1 MIEFLKGL
9 LFVRKCVFCG
19 EVLIDSA
26 DSVFCPKCRLEYE
39 KLKRRPCKLC
49 GKPQTLCHCMPEK
62 LTGERPVSAVHLFEY
77 DGELPQRILYLLKRK
92 NLRALQKFLSDELA
106 DAVFR
111 LLDGDFED
119 CHMTFAPRSPKS
131 IRLYGF
137 DQAEALCRGISDR
150 LEIPMAEIFRHARRS
165 QQQKTLNTAE
175 RGQNAE
181 KSYELCRRLPR
192 QSGRL
197 ILIDDVVTTGSTAA
211 KLVRLA
217 REAGYSE
224 IVIASV
230 ARTPYRKQE
239 KREGKDENAADR
251 KEPEKQAYEL

>member
-1 MIEFLKGL
+1 MIEFLRGL
-9 LFVRKCVFCG
+9 LFVRKCIFCG
-19 EVLIDSA
+19 GVLIDSA

-49 GKPQTLCHCMPEK
+49 GKPQTLCRCMPEK

-92 NLRALQKFLSDELA
+92 NLRALQRFLSDELA
-106 DAVFR
+106 DAVSC

-119 CHMTFAPRSPKS
+119 CRMTFAPRSPKS

-137 DQAEALCRGISDR
+137 DQAEALCCGIADR
-150 LEIPMAEIFRHARRS
+150 LDIPMTKIFRHARRS
-165 QQQKTLNTAE
+165 QQQKTLSTAE
-175 RGQNAE
+175 RGENAE
-181 KSYELCRRLPR
+181 KSYELCRGLPR
-192 QSGRL
+192 PSARL
-197 ILIDDVVTTGSTAA
+197 IIIDDVVTTGSTAA

-217 REAGYSE
+217 REAGYAE

-239 KREGKDENAADR
+239 KREGKDKNAADR
-251 KEPEKQAYEL
+251 KTC